1 MIPYSKQDITE
12 NDVQAVVKILKSDF
26 LTQGKATPFFEETL
40 CQYTQGK
47 FSVAVNSGT
56 SALHLACLSL
66 GLGQGDWLWTT
77 AISFVASANCGLYC
91 GAKVDFVDID
101 PDDWN
106 LSVLHLKNK
115 LKLAKKE
122 HKLPKVLVVVHFC
135 GKSAN
140 MLELSLLAKE
150 YNFKIIEDACHA
162 LGGKFLGDSIGSCKY
177 SDITVFSFHP
187 VKSITTGEGGAAM
200 TNDSELAETMRLLR
214 SHGVTRDSKFMTEK
228 PHGDWYYNQILLGY
242 NYRLSDIQS
251 ALGVSQLSR
260 IDDYIEKRNSVA
272 SYYDQNLDLSRINIQ
287 SQHEEVVS
295 SRHLYVIRLD
305 THKVKKDRKRIF
317 SELRAANIG
326 VNVHYMP
333 IYRQPFYKKNGYD
346 IQKFKE
352 SEKYYSEAISI
363 PIYPALKKDQQM
375 YIVETIN
382 KLAKAG

>member
-1 MIPYSKQDITE
+1 M
-12 NDVQAVVKILKSDF
+12 
-26 LTQGKATPFFEETL
+26 
-40 CQYTQGK
+40 
-47 FSVAVNSGT
+47 
-56 SALHLACLSL
+56 
-66 GLGQGDWLWTT
+66 
-77 AISFVASANCGLYC
+77 
-91 GAKVDFVDID
+91 
-101 PDDWN
+101 
-106 LSVLHLKNK
+106 
-115 LKLAKKE
+115 
-122 HKLPKVLVVVHFC
+122 
-135 GKSAN
+135 
-140 MLELSLLAKE
+140 
-150 YNFKIIEDACHA
+150 
-162 LGGKFLGDSIGSCKY
+162 
-177 SDITVFSFHP
+177 
-187 VKSITTGEGGAAM
+187 
-200 TNDSELAETMRLLR
+200 
-214 SHGVTRDSKFMTEK
+214 
-228 PHGDWYYNQILLGY
+228 
-242 NYRLSDIQS
+242 
-251 ALGVSQLSR
+251 SQLSR